1 MNEKM
6 QFTTPVEVTVSSIN
20 AVINSTEIIDM
31 DTMRNEVVAH
41 FSASKEART
50 RQRLGR
56 VGRVVSEYTPAP
68 IAQSYL

>member
-6 QFTTPVEVTVSSIN
+6 QLTTPVEVTVSSIN

-31 DTMRNEVVAH
+31 DTMRNEVVVH
-41 FSASKEART
+41 FSTSKEART

-68 IAQSYL
+68 IAQSDL